1 MRYEIL
7 PRELSNENPGL
18 TYQKDPQLPVY
29 DGNPS
34 YLYFG
39 VPKVCSRGLLEFE
52 LSVVGVSEKTNVGVS
67 EKTNIRIILSFE
79 RPMAAMLRLHDI
91 GNH

>member
-52 LSVVGVSEKTNVGVS
+52 LSVVGVSEKTN
-67 EKTNIRIILSFE
+67 IRIILSFE
-79 RPMAAMLRLHDI
+79 RPMAAMLRLQDI